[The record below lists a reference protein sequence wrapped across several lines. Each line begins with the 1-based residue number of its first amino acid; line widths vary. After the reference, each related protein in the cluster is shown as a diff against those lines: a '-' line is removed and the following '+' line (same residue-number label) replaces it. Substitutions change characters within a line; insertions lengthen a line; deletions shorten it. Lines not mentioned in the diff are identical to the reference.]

1 MEIREAVPA
10 DAAPAC
16 EVLRRSITELC
27 VADHHDDPDILA
39 RWLANKTPKNVRSW
53 IANPESSMLVAT
65 EGNAI
70 LAVGSVTDG
79 GEITLNYVSPDAR
92 FRGVSR
98 AMLRALEARAM
109 ARGNTRTT
117 LISSETA
124 RLFYHSAGYVEV
136 GPPQRKFGTDA
147 SYPMTKTLSR
157 IAGEGLSGNP
167 RA

>member
-1 MEIREAVPA
+1 MPA

-39 RWLANKTPKNVRSW
+39 RWLANKTPEHVGLW
-53 IANPESSMLVAT
+53 IADPESSMLVAT
-65 EGNAI
+65 EGSAI
-70 LAVGSVTDG
+70 LAVGSVTDR

-92 FRGVSR
+92 FRDVSR

-124 RLFYHSAGYVEV
+124 RRFYHSGYVEV

-157 IAGEGLSGNP
+157 NAGEGLTGNP

>member
-1 MEIREAVPA
+1 MEIRDAVPA

-27 VADHHDDPDILA
+27 VADHRNDPKILA
-39 RWLANKTPKNVRSW
+39 RWLANKTPEILASW
-53 IANPESSMLVAT
+53 IASPESSVLVAV
-65 EGNAI
+65 EGAAI
-70 LAVGSVTDG
+70 LAVGSVTDR

-98 AMLRALEARAM
+98 AMLAALEARAM
-109 ARGNTRTT
+109 ARGNAQTT

-124 RLFYHSAGYVEV
+124 RRFYHTAGYVEV

-147 SYPMTKTLSR
+147 SYPMTRTLSR
-157 IAGEGLSGNP
+157 TAEKGY
-167 RA
+167 